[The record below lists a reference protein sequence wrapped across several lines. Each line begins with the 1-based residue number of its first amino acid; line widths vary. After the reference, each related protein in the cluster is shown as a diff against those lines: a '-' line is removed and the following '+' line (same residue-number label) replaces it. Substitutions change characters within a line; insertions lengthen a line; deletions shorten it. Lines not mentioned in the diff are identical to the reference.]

1 VVGATRFKS
10 GSPLIREIMEEA
22 AEEGRRQA
30 AESAITEVLTARFG
44 PDAEALRAGWKAIG
58 DDRLK
63 ELLGLAATCP
73 DLAPF
78 REQIA
83 PRKRKRRS

>member
-1 VVGATRFKS
+1 MRKLFEEAR
-10 GSPLIREIMEEA
+10 REGVREA
-22 AEEGRRQA
+22 AEA
-30 AESAITEVLTARFG
+30 SLLTVLTSRFG
-44 PDAEALRAGWKAIG
+44 TEAEAVQAELKALG

-63 ELLGLAATCP
+63 QVLGLAATCP
-73 DLAPF
+73 DLDAF